1 MLKERIEH
9 LLRDYH
15 WMKKEVDRLQ
25 RIVYGYA
32 TPMKSWG
39 VAQYGIEATMPKGSR
54 GKSQAELKEMDLREE
69 RQYKRLKKYEEIV
82 FAIEMAADLLEDEK
96 DKVIYDCLLDGMSY
110 RSIADHVG
118 ISRNQAKKAK
128 EAILSHLSQKSHFV
142 QLLNLE
148 KSAV

>member
-39 VAQYGIEATMPKGSR
+39 VAQYGIEATMPKSSR
-54 GKSQAELKEMDLREE
+54 GKSQEELKEMDLREE
-69 RQYKRLKKYEEIV
+69 REYKRLKKYEEIV

-110 RSIADHVG
+110 RSIDHRVG
-118 ISRNQAKKAK
+118 I
-128 EAILSHLSQKSHFV
+128 
-142 QLLNLE
+142 
-148 KSAV
+148 